1 MLVGHGTNI
10 NQISKAMGDW
20 DGTSMSSIKRGYYR
34 VRDEYDLKPDASCL
48 ENLAFVQNSLFALQL
63 IESTKK
69 KPFPQHKNYEEA
81 YHAFHKA
88 KEFTERK
95 IKNALD
101 LKMQIGITVLEQES
115 PQKKKA

>member
-1 MLVGHGTNI
+1 
-10 NQISKAMGDW
+10 
-20 DGTSMSSIKRGYYR
+20 MSSIKRGYYR

-48 ENLAFVQNSLFALQL
+48 ENRAFVQNALFALQL

-81 YHAFHKA
+81 YQAFHKA

-95 IKNALD
+95 IQNALE
-101 LKMQIGITVLEQES
+101 LKMQIGLAVLEQEER
-115 PQKKKA
+115 QKKKA